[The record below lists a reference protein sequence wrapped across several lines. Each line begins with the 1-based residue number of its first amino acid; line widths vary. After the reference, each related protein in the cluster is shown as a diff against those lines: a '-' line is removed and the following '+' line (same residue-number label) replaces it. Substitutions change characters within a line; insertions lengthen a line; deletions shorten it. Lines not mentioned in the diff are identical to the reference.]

1 MNELLKDE
9 QPTQFINF
17 YECYECNHKWIDV
30 WDCMVD
36 DRCPSCGF
44 KHNSPY
50 KSEEVEHDTA

>member
-9 QPTQFINF
+9 QPTQFIN
-17 YECYECNHKWIDV
+17 YYKCYECNHKWIDV

-50 KSEEVEHDTA
+50 KSEEVQQ